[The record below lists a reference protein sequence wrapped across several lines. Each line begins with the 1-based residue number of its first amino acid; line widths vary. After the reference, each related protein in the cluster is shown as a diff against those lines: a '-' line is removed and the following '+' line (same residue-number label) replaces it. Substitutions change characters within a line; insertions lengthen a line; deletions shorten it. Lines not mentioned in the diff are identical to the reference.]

1 MEEGEAVEE
10 DAAALIK
17 AEEKAMVG
25 RRTAVA
31 DRKKAAT
38 EAQAAEARH
47 AAALKPY
54 TRRSPSLTQSVSRR
68 S

>member
-1 MEEGEAVEE
+1 MSEAARIAAAPAG
-10 DAAALIK
+10 DAAAI
-17 AEEKAMVG
+17 AQA
-25 RRTAVA
+25 AA
-31 DRKKAAT
+31 AKKAAT